1 MFNFITN
8 KFLTPALYSLRMALA
23 YWHVWFL
30 LLHDKFLEDRG
41 PICSCWASHIAN
53 VCWTNERSLFIFLF
67 LLWVLLK
74 HKKTCLACME
84 KQDKL
89 KGCEVGVKK
98 PASQETPDLPF
109 FFFLTWPFLESKSL
123 PVILQGGRGV
133 AIPDQVTTAR
143 EEGVTA
149 IEVTW
154 WLGLQDTSVK
164 QEGRGSSNPWN
175 SSGRAVVQEDGLQH
189 KLQEFL
195 VLVKPFLH
203 WKWKVKNTF
212 GGESKMLM

>member
-1 MFNFITN
+1 MF
-8 KFLTPALYSLRMALA
+8 
-23 YWHVWFL
+23 V
-30 LLHDKFLEDRG
+30 
-41 PICSCWASHIAN
+41 
-53 VCWTNERSLFIFLF
+53 ERSLFIFLF
-67 LLWVLLK
+67 LLWVLL
-74 HKKTCLACME
+74 TCLACME

-98 PASQETPDLPF
+98 PTSQKTPNLPF

-175 SSGRAVVQEDGLQH
+175 SSGRAVAQEDGLQH
-189 KLQEFL
+189 KSQEFL
-195 VLVKPFLH
+195 VLVKVLH
-203 WKWKVKNTF
+203 HFYTGNGKSRIHLEEKVKCWCKNVTRLNT
-212 GGESKMLM
+212 